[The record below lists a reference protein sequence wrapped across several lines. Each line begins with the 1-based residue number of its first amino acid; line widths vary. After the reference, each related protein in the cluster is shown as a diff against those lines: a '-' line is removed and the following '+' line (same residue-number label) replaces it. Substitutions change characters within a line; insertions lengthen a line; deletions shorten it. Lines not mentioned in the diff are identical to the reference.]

1 MKCQILCW
9 GHVYING
16 LISYSDKARKQR
28 YIFNTRILIYRYSHT
43 QNVNGIS
50 ETMKSIHS
58 FTTEIFLHLP
68 RISIIKKQL
77 HLYREQHGPKHK
89 CRKEHVSFG
98 ETQNS

>member
-28 YIFNTRILIYRYSHT
+28 YIFNTKILIYRYSHT
-43 QNVNGIS
+43 QNVSGIS

-68 RISIIKKQL
+68 RISIIKKITFLQ
-77 HLYREQHGPKHK
+77 RTAWTK
-89 CRKEHVSFG
+89 
-98 ETQNS
+98 T